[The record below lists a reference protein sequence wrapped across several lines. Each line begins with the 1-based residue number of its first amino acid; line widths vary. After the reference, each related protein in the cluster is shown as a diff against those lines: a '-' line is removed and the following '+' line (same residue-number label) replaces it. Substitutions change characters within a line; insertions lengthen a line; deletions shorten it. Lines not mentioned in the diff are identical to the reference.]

1 MASGG
6 LTGILLVGG
15 ASRRFGSPKALAQ
28 LDGETLAE
36 RAWRTLGN
44 ACDER
49 IAVGKLADGLP
60 LPFELVD
67 DGTDVRAPIAGLVA
81 GLRAAGNEISVVL
94 PVDVPALHAAQ
105 LLQLAAH
112 CADAALPQSGP
123 LPGAYRRTALPVL
136 ERRLAAGELALRHA
150 LQELD
155 ARVVALDPAALVNVN
170 TPADLQRLEV
180 RIVPFEERHATGFRS
195 LVADTLR
202 EFGFEPDSELDPD
215 LDEPLSQYAAL
226 WIAELG
232 GEVVGSVALRD
243 LGDGTLELKRMYLRE
258 AQRGRGLGKRLLAI
272 AVDWARARR
281 AVVIRLDTSERM
293 EAAQALYEAYG
304 FRRVPGEAPRQGQ
317 SRLLYELQL

>member
-36 RAWRTLGN
+36 RAWRTLGEV
-44 ACDER
+44 CDER

-67 DGTDVRAPIAGLVA
+67 DGTDVRAPISGLVA
-81 GLRAAGNEISVVL
+81 GLRATGNEISVVL
-94 PVDVPALHAAQ
+94 PVDLPEVRAAQ
-105 LLQLAAH
+105 LLQLATH
-112 CADAALPQSGP
+112 CADAAVPQSGP

-136 ERRLAAGELALRHA
+136 ERRLAAGELALRDA

-155 ARVVALDPAALVNVN
+155 ARVVALEPAALVNVN

-180 RIVPFEERHATGFRS
+180 RIVPFEERHAAGFSS

-215 LDEPLSQYAAL
+215 LEEPAGQYAAL
-226 WIAELG
+226 WIAEVD

-243 LGDGTLELKRMYLRE
+243 LGDRTIQLKRMYLRR

-272 AVDWARARR
+272 AVDWARARG
-281 AVVIRLDTSERM
+281 AAVIRLDTSERM

-317 SRLLYELQL
+317 SRLLYELRL